1 MFLAFALS
9 DIVTVPFGYILKAL
23 YNLTTNYG
31 VAIIL
36 FSILVKLV
44 LLPMN
49 AKAKK
54 STMKMS
60 RLTPDIERI
69 KKKYPND
76 TNKQQQLTQEL
87 YKKEGVS
94 TCGGCIWSFI
104 PLLILF
110 PLYTVIRQPI
120 EYMLGETAENAQII
134 VDTIKA
140 ANNDLFGKNEFY
152 AQMIAARHIPDYVA
166 QIKEVLPEISEATLA
181 GVNFNFLGIDLGM
194 QPSFNVFAWEAY
206 DWANIGLFLLP
217 LLSAGS
223 SVLSMLISNKQ
234 NDSVVTNE
242 KGIQDKEAAKNSQ
255 QNQTAKTMMW
265 MMPIMSLWIGFTVP
279 AALSVYWLLSGILGT
294 IADSIMTKRYRKIY
308 DAEDAIRLKK
318 YMEEEAIEAEKE
330 RQRAEKRAANPDG
343 ITENTSKKKLQQ
355 KQRAVEEAAKA
366 AAAKEYALKKG
377 IVVEEEEGDKP
388 MSGIADRPYAKGRN
402 YNPNRYADNNTEE

>member
-9 DIVTVPFGYILKAL
+9 DIITVPFGYILKAL

-36 FSILVKLV
+36 FSVLVKLV

-140 ANNDLFGKNEFY
+140 ANSDLFGKNEFY

-194 QPSFNVFAWEAY
+194 QPSFNVFAWEAF

-355 KQRAVEEAAKA
+355 KQRAEEEAAKV

-377 IVVEEEEGDKP
+377 IAVEEEEGNKP

>member
-1 MFLAFALS
+1 MFLAFSLS
-9 DIVTVPFGYILKAL
+9 DIVTVPFGFILKVL
-23 YNLTTNYG
+23 YDLTTNYG

-49 AKAKK
+49 AKGKK
-54 STMKMS
+54 SMMKMS

-69 KKKYPND
+69 KKKYPDD

-94 TCGGCIWSFI
+94 TCSGCLWSFI

-120 EYMLGETAENAQII
+120 EYMLGETAENAAAI
-134 VDTIKA
+134 VDVIKTA
-140 ANNDLFGKNEFY
+140 APELFGKNDFY
-152 AQMIAARHIPDYVA
+152 AEMIAARHIPDFVE
-166 QIKEVLPEISEATLA
+166 QIRAVLPEISEATLA
-181 GVNFNFLGIDLGM
+181 GVNFDFLGIDLGR
-194 QPSFNVFAWEAY
+194 QPSINFFAWEAF

-217 LLSAGS
+217 VLSAAS

-279 AALSVYWLLSGILGT
+279 AALSVYWLISGVLGT
-294 IADSIMTKRYRKIY
+294 IADTFMTKHYRKIY
-308 DAEDAIRLKK
+308 DAVVAVRLKK

-330 RQRAEKRAANPDG
+330 RVRAEKRAANPEG
-343 ITENTSKKKLQQ
+343 ITANTSKKKLQQ
-355 KQRAVEEAAKA
+355 KQKAEEEAAKA
-366 AAAKEYALKKG
+366 AAAKEYAVKKG
-377 IVVEEEEGDKP
+377 ILVEEEEGNKP
-388 MSGIADRPYAKGRN
+388 MSGIADRPFAKGRN
-402 YNPNRYADNNTEE
+402 YDPNRYDANNTEE